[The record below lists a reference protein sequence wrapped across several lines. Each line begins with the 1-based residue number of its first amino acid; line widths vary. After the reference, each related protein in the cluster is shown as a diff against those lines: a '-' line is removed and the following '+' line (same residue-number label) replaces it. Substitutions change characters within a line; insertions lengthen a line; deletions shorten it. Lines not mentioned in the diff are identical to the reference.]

1 MNVAKVPKGSK
12 FYQVEISHRGKI
24 NLSSNDAEAGQP
36 PPPRPATPLRRH
48 RPHRAG
54 SSRDHPGRWD
64 GTRPGREAKTAAL
77 PDFTGMGLQAAQDR
91 AQAAGFH
98 LLHSHDALGR
108 SRSQIDDRNRK
119 VCSQAPAA
127 GTALNGQPVTLGVVK
142 FGEACP

>member
-1 MNVAKVPKGSK
+1 MRRATIAIWLLPAAAATAACDPTPAATGPTAPVP
-12 FYQVEISHRGKI
+12 
-24 NLSSNDAEAGQP
+24 
-36 PPPRPATPLRRH
+36 PATTP
-48 RPHRAG
+48 AG
-54 SSRDHPGRWD
+54 GTAPAPG
-64 GTRPGREAKTAAL
+64 GEAKTAAL

-98 LLHSHDALGR
+98 LLHSHDARGR
-108 SRSQIDDRNRK
+108 SRSQIDDRNWK